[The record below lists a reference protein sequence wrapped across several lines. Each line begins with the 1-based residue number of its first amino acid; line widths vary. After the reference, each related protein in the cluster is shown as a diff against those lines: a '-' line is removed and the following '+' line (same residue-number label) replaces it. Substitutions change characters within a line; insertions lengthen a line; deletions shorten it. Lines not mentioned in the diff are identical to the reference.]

1 MLAFAG
7 RLLAP
12 YALKL
17 LAGLAI
23 AAAVGGVLLGIRN
36 SGRQAERVER
46 MQKDLKNVETRQA
59 VERRSSDLD
68 DDALDDRL
76 RAPARRRGR

>member
-23 AAAVGGVLLGIRN
+23 AAAVAGVLLGVRN

-46 MQKDLKNVETRQA
+46 MQKDLQNVETRQA
-59 VERRSSDLD
+59 IERGSRDLD

-76 RAPARRRGR
+76 RPPARRRRR